1 MSAPPSFQVA
11 YPVRDPVERIDN
23 KVEMSVSWSSSRDEY
38 KPPTNFKTLKF
49 PGSNSW
55 HGEDPFSA
63 EVLKDR
69 SCQKHTIRS
78 IVSKKTVSPAEPTE
92 GTREFNTQV

>member
-1 MSAPPSFQVA
+1 MA

-38 KPPTNFKTLKF
+38 KPPTNSKTLKF

-55 HGEDPFSA
+55 HGEDPFPLRYSKTGVA
-63 EVLKDR
+63 RSTPLVLLF
-69 SCQKHTIRS
+69 
-78 IVSKKTVSPAEPTE
+78 SKKTVSPAEPTE